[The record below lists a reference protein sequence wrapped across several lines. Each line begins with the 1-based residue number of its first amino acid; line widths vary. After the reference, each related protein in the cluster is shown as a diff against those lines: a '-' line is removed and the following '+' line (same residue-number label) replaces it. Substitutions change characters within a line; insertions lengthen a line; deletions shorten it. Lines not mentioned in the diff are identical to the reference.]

1 MAEIN
6 EDMISKG
13 ANSTPFEIN
22 ENGSL
27 MIYQNEKGDT
37 KVDVLFRDGNI
48 WMTQAAI
55 AELYQTRPQ
64 NITQH
69 IKNIYT
75 DDELDESRTCK
86 NYLQVQTEGNRQIKR
101 NTKHYSF
108 EMILAIGY
116 RVRTH
121 VGIHFRNWATN
132 LIHEYTQKGFVLN
145 DERLKNPK
153 QFGDDY
159 FDELLERIKDIRS
172 SEQRFYEKVK
182 AIYATSIDY
191 DKDDEKTKLF
201 FKTVQNKMH
210 YSVHSHTAT
219 EIIDSRADAT
229 KDNMGLTSWKG
240 AVVRKGDVDIAKN
253 YLSKDEIEALNRIVV
268 MYLDYAED
276 MARQHIPMHMADWE
290 NKLNDFLKFYGR
302 KVLDNSGKISSKQA
316 KEKAYAEYE
325 KFNAARIERQK
336 TYLQELEEDVSL
348 IEKVKN

>member
-1 MAEIN
+1 MENEIK
-6 EDMISKG
+6 S
-13 ANSTPFEIN
+13 
-22 ENGSL
+22 NGGL

-37 KVDVLFRDGNI
+37 KVDVLFQNGNI

-55 AELYQTRPQ
+55 AELYQTKPQ

-69 IKNIYT
+69 IKHIYE
-75 DDELDESRTCK
+75 DGELDENRTCK
-86 NYLQVQTEGNRQIKR
+86 NYLQVRTEGNRQIKR

-121 VGIHFRNWATN
+121 VGIHFRNWATS

-153 QFGDDY
+153 PLGDDY
-159 FDELLERIKDIRS
+159 FDELLERIKDIRA

-191 DKDDEKTKLF
+191 DKDNEKTKLF

-210 YSVHSHTAT
+210 YSVHSHTAA
-219 EIIDSRADAT
+219 EIINSRADAT

-240 AVVRKGDVDIAKN
+240 AIVRKGDVDIAKN
-253 YLSKDEIEALNRIVV
+253 YLSKDELEALNRIVV

-276 MARQHIPMHMADWE
+276 MAKQHIPMHMADWE

-302 KVLDNSGKISSKQA
+302 KILDNAGSVTAEEA
-316 KEKAYAEYE
+316 KNKAYAEYQ
-325 KFNAARIERQK
+325 KFNTARIEKQK
-336 TYLQELEEDVSL
+336 TDFAELESRVESL
-348 IEKVKN
+348 QGKNK

>member
-1 MAEIN
+1 MNGELN
-6 EDMISKG
+6 
-13 ANSTPFEIN
+13 N
-22 ENGSL
+22 NGSL

-37 KVDVLFRDGNI
+37 KVDVLFQDGNI
-48 WMTQAAI
+48 WMTQASI
-55 AELYQTRPQ
+55 AELYQTKPQ

-69 IKNIYT
+69 IKHIYE
-75 DDELDESRTCK
+75 DGELDENRTCK
-86 NYLQVQTEGNRQIKR
+86 EYLQVQTEGKRQIKR
-101 NTKHYSF
+101 HTKHYSF
-108 EMILAIGY
+108 DMILAIGY

-121 VGIHFRNWATN
+121 VGIHFRNWATS

-159 FDELLERIKDIRS
+159 FDELLERIKDIRA

-191 DKDDEKTKLF
+191 DKDDKQTKLF

-210 YSVHSHTAT
+210 YSVHSHTAA

-253 YLSKDEIEALNRIVV
+253 YLSKDEVEALNRIVV

-276 MARQHIPMHMADWE
+276 MAKQRVPMHMADWE
-290 NKLNDFLKFYGR
+290 NKLNEFLKFYGR
-302 KVLDNSGKISSKQA
+302 NVLDNAGTVSAEKAKQ
-316 KEKAYAEYE
+316 KAYAEYE
-325 KFNAARIERQK
+325 KFNNARIEKQK
-336 TYLQELEEDVSL
+336 ADFDELESKVESL
-348 IEKVKN
+348 QGNNK

>member
-1 MAEIN
+1 MNGELN
-6 EDMISKG
+6 
-13 ANSTPFEIN
+13 N
-22 ENGSL
+22 NGSL

-37 KVDVLFRDGNI
+37 KVDVLFQDGNI
-48 WMTQAAI
+48 WMTQASI
-55 AELYQTRPQ
+55 AELYQTKPQ

-69 IKNIYT
+69 IKHIYE
-75 DDELDESRTCK
+75 DGELDENRTCK
-86 NYLQVQTEGNRQIKR
+86 EYLQVQTEGKRQIKR
-101 NTKHYSF
+101 HTKHYSF
-108 EMILAIGY
+108 DMILAIGY

-121 VGIHFRNWATN
+121 VGIHFRNWATS

-145 DERLKNPK
+145 DERLKSPK

-159 FDELLERIKDIRS
+159 FDELLERIKDIRA

-191 DKDDEKTKLF
+191 DKDDKQTKLF

-210 YSVHSHTAT
+210 YSVHSHTAA

-253 YLSKDEIEALNRIVV
+253 YLSKDEVEALNRIVV

-276 MARQHIPMHMADWE
+276 MAKQHVPMHMADWE
-290 NKLNDFLKFYGR
+290 NKLNEFLKFYGR
-302 KVLDNSGKISSKQA
+302 NVLDNAGTVSAEKAKQ
-316 KEKAYAEYE
+316 KAYAEYE
-325 KFNAARIERQK
+325 KFNNARIEKQK
-336 TYLQELEEDVSL
+336 ADFDELESKVESL
-348 IEKVKN
+348 QGNNK

>member
-1 MAEIN
+1 MENEIK
-6 EDMISKG
+6 S
-13 ANSTPFEIN
+13 
-22 ENGSL
+22 NGGL

-37 KVDVLFRDGNI
+37 KVDVLFQNGNI

-55 AELYQTRPQ
+55 AELYQTKPQ

-69 IKNIYT
+69 IKHIYE
-75 DDELDESRTCK
+75 DGELDENRTCK

-121 VGIHFRNWATN
+121 VGIHFRNWATS

-153 QFGDDY
+153 PLGDDY
-159 FDELLERIKDIRS
+159 FDELLERIKDIRA

-191 DKDDEKTKLF
+191 DKDNEKTKLF

-210 YSVHSHTAT
+210 YSVHSHTAA

-240 AVVRKGDVDIAKN
+240 AIVRKGDVDIAKN
-253 YLSKDEIEALNRIVV
+253 YLSKDELEALNRIVV

-276 MARQHIPMHMADWE
+276 MAKQHIPMHMADWE

-302 KVLDNSGKISSKQA
+302 KILDNAGSVTAEEA
-316 KEKAYAEYE
+316 KNKAYAEYQ
-325 KFNAARIERQK
+325 KFNTARIEKQK
-336 TYLQELEEDVSL
+336 TDFAELESRVESL
-348 IEKVKN
+348 QGKNK

>member
-1 MAEIN
+1 MENEIN
-6 EDMISKG
+6 S
-13 ANSTPFEIN
+13 
-22 ENGSL
+22 NGGL

-37 KVDVLFRDGNI
+37 KVDVLFQNGNI

-55 AELYQTRPQ
+55 AELYQTKPQ

-69 IKNIYT
+69 IKHIYE
-75 DDELDESRTCK
+75 DGELNENRTCK
-86 NYLQVQTEGNRQIKR
+86 NYLQVQTEGNRLIKR

-121 VGIHFRNWATN
+121 VGIHFRNWATS

-153 QFGDDY
+153 PLGDDY
-159 FDELLERIKDIRS
+159 FDELLERIKDIRA

-191 DKDDEKTKLF
+191 DKDNEKTKLF

-210 YSVHSHTAT
+210 YSVHSHTAA

-276 MARQHIPMHMADWE
+276 MAKQHIPMHMADWE

-302 KVLDNSGKISSKQA
+302 KILDNAGSVTAEEA
-316 KEKAYAEYE
+316 KNKAYAEYQ
-325 KFNAARIERQK
+325 KFNTARIEKQK
-336 TYLQELEEDVSL
+336 TDFAELESRVESL
-348 IEKVKN
+348 QGKNK

>member
-1 MAEIN
+1 MNGELN
-6 EDMISKG
+6 
-13 ANSTPFEIN
+13 N
-22 ENGSL
+22 NGSL

-37 KVDVLFRDGNI
+37 KVDVLFQDGNI
-48 WMTQAAI
+48 WMTQASI
-55 AELYQTRPQ
+55 AELYQTKPQ

-69 IKNIYT
+69 IKHIYE
-75 DDELDESRTCK
+75 DGELDENRTCK
-86 NYLQVQTEGNRQIKR
+86 EYLQVQTEGKRQIKR
-101 NTKHYSF
+101 HTKHYSF

-121 VGIHFRNWATN
+121 VGIHFRNWATS

-145 DERLKNPK
+145 DERLKSPK

-159 FDELLERIKDIRS
+159 FDELLERIKDIRA

-191 DKDDEKTKLF
+191 DKDDKQTKLF

-210 YSVHSHTAT
+210 YSVHSHTAA

-240 AVVRKGDVDIAKN
+240 AVVRKGDVNIAKN
-253 YLSKDEIEALNRIVV
+253 YLSKDEVEALNRIVV

-276 MARQHIPMHMADWE
+276 MAKQRVPMHMADWE
-290 NKLNDFLKFYGR
+290 NKLNEFLKFYGR
-302 KVLDNSGKISSKQA
+302 NVLNNAGTVSAEKAKQ
-316 KEKAYAEYE
+316 KAYAEYE
-325 KFNAARIERQK
+325 KFNNARIEKQK
-336 TYLQELEEDVSL
+336 ADFDELESKVESL
-348 IEKVKN
+348 QGNNK

>member
-1 MAEIN
+1 MNVELN
-6 EDMISKG
+6 
-13 ANSTPFEIN
+13 N
-22 ENGSL
+22 NGSL

-37 KVDVLFRDGNI
+37 KVDVLFQDGNI
-48 WMTQAAI
+48 WMTQASI
-55 AELYQTRPQ
+55 AELYQTKPQ

-69 IKNIYT
+69 IKHIYE
-75 DDELDESRTCK
+75 DGELDENRTCK
-86 NYLQVQTEGNRQIKR
+86 EYLQVQTEGKRQIKR
-101 NTKHYSF
+101 HTKHYSF
-108 EMILAIGY
+108 DMILAIGY

-121 VGIHFRNWATN
+121 VGIHFRNWATS

-145 DERLKNPK
+145 DERLKSPK

-159 FDELLERIKDIRS
+159 FDELLERIKDIRA

-191 DKDDEKTKLF
+191 DKDDKQTKLF

-210 YSVHSHTAT
+210 YSVHSHTAA

-253 YLSKDEIEALNRIVV
+253 YLSKDEVEALNRIVV

-276 MARQHIPMHMADWE
+276 MAKQRVPMHMAEWE
-290 NKLNDFLKFYGR
+290 NKLNEFLKFYGR
-302 KVLDNSGKISSKQA
+302 NVLDNAGTVSAEKAKQ
-316 KEKAYAEYE
+316 KAYAEYE
-325 KFNAARIERQK
+325 KFNNARIENQK
-336 TYLQELEEDVSL
+336 ADFDELESKVESL
-348 IEKVKN
+348 QGNNK

>member
-1 MAEIN
+1 MENEIK
-6 EDMISKG
+6 S
-13 ANSTPFEIN
+13 
-22 ENGSL
+22 NGGL

-37 KVDVLFRDGNI
+37 KVDVLFQNGNI

-55 AELYQTRPQ
+55 AELYQTKPQ

-69 IKNIYT
+69 IKHIYE
-75 DDELDESRTCK
+75 DGELDENRTCK

-121 VGIHFRNWATN
+121 VGIHFRNWATS

-153 QFGDDY
+153 PLGDDY
-159 FDELLERIKDIRS
+159 FDELLERIKDIRA

-191 DKDDEKTKLF
+191 DKDNEKTKFF

-210 YSVHSHTAT
+210 YSVHSHTAA
-219 EIIDSRADAT
+219 EIINSRADAT

-240 AVVRKGDVDIAKN
+240 AIVRKGDVDIAKN
-253 YLSKDEIEALNRIVV
+253 YLSKDELEALNRIVV

-276 MARQHIPMHMADWE
+276 MAKQHIPMHMADWE

-302 KVLDNSGKISSKQA
+302 KILDNAGSVTAEEA
-316 KEKAYAEYE
+316 KNKAYAEYQ
-325 KFNAARIERQK
+325 KFNTARIEKQK
-336 TYLQELEEDVSL
+336 TDFAELESRLEYLQG
-348 IEKVKN
+348 KNK

>member
-1 MAEIN
+1 MNGELN
-6 EDMISKG
+6 
-13 ANSTPFEIN
+13 N
-22 ENGSL
+22 NGSL

-37 KVDVLFRDGNI
+37 KVDVLFQDGNI
-48 WMTQAAI
+48 WMTQASI
-55 AELYQTRPQ
+55 AELYQTKPQ

-69 IKNIYT
+69 IKHIYE
-75 DDELDESRTCK
+75 DGELDENRTCK
-86 NYLQVQTEGNRQIKR
+86 EYLQVQTEGKRQIKR
-101 NTKHYSF
+101 HTKHYSF
-108 EMILAIGY
+108 DMILAIGY

-121 VGIHFRNWATN
+121 VGIHFRNWATS

-145 DERLKNPK
+145 DERLKSPK

-159 FDELLERIKDIRS
+159 FDELLERIKDIRA

-191 DKDDEKTKLF
+191 DKDDKQTKLF

-210 YSVHSHTAT
+210 YSVHSHTAA

-253 YLSKDEIEALNRIVV
+253 YLSKDEVEALNRIVV

-276 MARQHIPMHMADWE
+276 MAKQHVPMHMADWE
-290 NKLNDFLKFYGR
+290 NKLNEFLKFYGR
-302 KVLDNSGKISSKQA
+302 NVLDNAGTVSAEKAKQ
-316 KEKAYAEYE
+316 KAYAEYE
-325 KFNAARIERQK
+325 KFNNARIEKQRADFD
-336 TYLQELEEDVSL
+336 ELESKVESL
-348 IEKVKN
+348 QGNNK

>member
-1 MAEIN
+1 MENEIK
-6 EDMISKG
+6 S
-13 ANSTPFEIN
+13 
-22 ENGSL
+22 NGGL

-37 KVDVLFRDGNI
+37 KVDVLFQNGNI

-55 AELYQTRPQ
+55 AELYQTKTQ

-69 IKNIYT
+69 IKHIYE
-75 DDELDESRTCK
+75 DGELDENRTCK

-121 VGIHFRNWATN
+121 VGIHFRNWATS

-153 QFGDDY
+153 SLGDDY
-159 FDELLERIKDIRS
+159 FDELLERIKDIRA

-191 DKDDEKTKLF
+191 DKDNEKTKLF

-210 YSVHSHTAT
+210 YSVHSHTAA

-240 AVVRKGDVDIAKN
+240 AVVRKRDVDIAKN

-276 MARQHIPMHMADWE
+276 MAKQHIPMHMADWE

-302 KVLDNSGKISSKQA
+302 KILDNAGSVTAEEA
-316 KEKAYAEYE
+316 KNKAYAEYQ
-325 KFNAARIERQK
+325 KFNTARIEKQK
-336 TYLQELEEDVSL
+336 TDFAELESRVESL
-348 IEKVKN
+348 QGKNK

>member
-1 MAEIN
+1 MNGELN
-6 EDMISKG
+6 
-13 ANSTPFEIN
+13 N
-22 ENGSL
+22 NGSL

-37 KVDVLFRDGNI
+37 KVDVLFQDGNI
-48 WMTQAAI
+48 WMTQASI
-55 AELYQTRPQ
+55 AELYQTKPQ

-69 IKNIYT
+69 IKHIYE
-75 DDELDESRTCK
+75 DGELDENRTCK
-86 NYLQVQTEGNRQIKR
+86 EYLQVQTEGKRQIKR
-101 NTKHYSF
+101 HTKHYSF
-108 EMILAIGY
+108 DMILAIGY

-121 VGIHFRNWATN
+121 VGIHFRNWATS

-145 DERLKNPK
+145 DERLKSPK

-159 FDELLERIKDIRS
+159 FDELLERIKDIRA

-191 DKDDEKTKLF
+191 DKDDKQTKLF

-210 YSVHSHTAT
+210 YSVHSHTAA

-253 YLSKDEIEALNRIVV
+253 YLSKDEVEALNRIVV

-276 MARQHIPMHMADWE
+276 MAKQHVPMHMADWE
-290 NKLNDFLKFYGR
+290 NKLNEFLKFYGR
-302 KVLDNSGKISSKQA
+302 NVLDNAGTVSAEKAKQ
-316 KEKAYAEYE
+316 KAYAEYE
-325 KFNAARIERQK
+325 KFNNARIEKQK
-336 TYLQELEEDVSL
+336 TDFDELESKVESL
-348 IEKVKN
+348 QGNK

>member
-1 MAEIN
+1 MNGELN
-6 EDMISKG
+6 
-13 ANSTPFEIN
+13 N
-22 ENGSL
+22 NGSL

-37 KVDVLFRDGNI
+37 KVDVLFQDGNI
-48 WMTQAAI
+48 WMTQASI
-55 AELYQTRPQ
+55 AELYQTKPQ

-69 IKNIYT
+69 IKHIYE
-75 DDELDESRTCK
+75 DGELDENRTCK
-86 NYLQVQTEGNRQIKR
+86 EYLQVQTEGKRQIR
-101 NTKHYSF
+101 RHTKHYSF
-108 EMILAIGY
+108 DMILAIGY

-121 VGIHFRNWATN
+121 VGIHFRNWATS

-145 DERLKNPK
+145 DERLKSPK

-159 FDELLERIKDIRS
+159 FDELLERIKDIRA

-191 DKDDEKTKLF
+191 DKDDKQTKLF

-210 YSVHSHTAT
+210 YSVHSHTAA

-253 YLSKDEIEALNRIVV
+253 YLSKDEVEALNRIVV

-276 MARQHIPMHMADWE
+276 MAKQHVPMHMADWE
-290 NKLNDFLKFYGR
+290 NKLNEFLKFYGR
-302 KVLDNSGKISSKQA
+302 NVLDNAGTVSAEKAKQ
-316 KEKAYAEYE
+316 KAYAEYE
-325 KFNAARIERQK
+325 KFNNARIEKQK
-336 TYLQELEEDVSL
+336 ADFDELESKVESL
-348 IEKVKN
+348 QGNK

>member
-1 MAEIN
+1 MENEIK
-6 EDMISKG
+6 S
-13 ANSTPFEIN
+13 
-22 ENGSL
+22 NGGL

-37 KVDVLFRDGNI
+37 KVDVLFQNGNI

-55 AELYQTRPQ
+55 AELYQTKPQ

-69 IKNIYT
+69 IKHIYE
-75 DDELDESRTCK
+75 DGELDENRTCK

-121 VGIHFRNWATN
+121 VGIHFRNWATS

-153 QFGDDY
+153 PLGDDY
-159 FDELLERIKDIRS
+159 FDELLERIKDIRA

-191 DKDDEKTKLF
+191 DKDNEKTKLF

-210 YSVHSHTAT
+210 YSVHSHTAA
-219 EIIDSRADAT
+219 EIISSRADAT

-276 MARQHIPMHMADWE
+276 MAKQHIPMHMADWE

-302 KVLDNSGKISSKQA
+302 KILDNAGSVTAEEA
-316 KEKAYAEYE
+316 KNKAYAEYQ
-325 KFNAARIERQK
+325 KFNTARIEKQK
-336 TYLQELEEDVSL
+336 TDFAELESRVESL
-348 IEKVKN
+348 QGKNK

>member
-1 MAEIN
+1 MNDELN
-6 EDMISKG
+6 
-13 ANSTPFEIN
+13 N
-22 ENGSL
+22 NGSL

-37 KVDVLFRDGNI
+37 KVDVLFQDGNI
-48 WMTQAAI
+48 WMTQASI
-55 AELYQTRPQ
+55 AELYQTKPQ

-69 IKNIYT
+69 IKHIYE
-75 DDELDESRTCK
+75 DGELDENRTCK
-86 NYLQVQTEGNRQIKR
+86 EYLQVQTEGKRQIKR
-101 NTKHYSF
+101 HTKHYSF
-108 EMILAIGY
+108 DMILAIGY

-121 VGIHFRNWATN
+121 VGIHFRNWATS

-145 DERLKNPK
+145 DERLKSPK

-159 FDELLERIKDIRS
+159 FDELLERIKDIRA

-191 DKDDEKTKLF
+191 DKDDKQTKLF

-210 YSVHSHTAT
+210 YSVHSHTAA

-253 YLSKDEIEALNRIVV
+253 YLSKDEVEALNRIVV

-276 MARQHIPMHMADWE
+276 MAKQHVPMHMADWE
-290 NKLNDFLKFYGR
+290 NKLNEFLKFYGR
-302 KVLDNSGKISSKQA
+302 NVLDNAGTVSAEKAKQ
-316 KEKAYAEYE
+316 KAYAEYE
-325 KFNAARIERQK
+325 KFNNARIEKQK
-336 TYLQELEEDVSL
+336 ADFDELESKVESL
-348 IEKVKN
+348 QGNNK

>member
-1 MAEIN
+1 M
-6 EDMISKG
+6 
-13 ANSTPFEIN
+13 
-22 ENGSL
+22 ENKIKSNGGL

-37 KVDVLFRDGNI
+37 KVDVLFQNGNI

-55 AELYQTRPQ
+55 AELYQTKPQ

-69 IKNIYT
+69 IKHIYE
-75 DDELDESRTCK
+75 DGELDENRTCK

-121 VGIHFRNWATN
+121 VGIHFRNWATS

-153 QFGDDY
+153 PLGDDY
-159 FDELLERIKDIRS
+159 FDELLERIKDIRA

-191 DKDDEKTKLF
+191 DKDNEKTKLF

-210 YSVHSHTAT
+210 YSVHSHTAA
-219 EIIDSRADAT
+219 EIINSRADAT

-240 AVVRKGDVDIAKN
+240 AIVRKGDVDIAKN
-253 YLSKDEIEALNRIVV
+253 YLSKDELEALNRIVV

-276 MARQHIPMHMADWE
+276 MAKQHIPMHMADWE

-302 KVLDNSGKISSKQA
+302 KILDNAGSVTAEEA
-316 KEKAYAEYE
+316 KNKAYAEYQ
-325 KFNAARIERQK
+325 KFNTARIEKQK
-336 TYLQELEEDVSL
+336 TDFAELESRLEYLQG
-348 IEKVKN
+348 KNK

>member
-1 MAEIN
+1 MENEIK
-6 EDMISKG
+6 S
-13 ANSTPFEIN
+13 
-22 ENGSL
+22 NGGL

-37 KVDVLFRDGNI
+37 KVDVLFQNGNI

-55 AELYQTRPQ
+55 AELYQTKPQ

-69 IKNIYT
+69 IKHIYE
-75 DDELDESRTCK
+75 DGELDENRTCK

-121 VGIHFRNWATN
+121 VGIHFRNWATS

-153 QFGDDY
+153 SLGDDY
-159 FDELLERIKDIRS
+159 FDELLERIKDIRA

-191 DKDDEKTKLF
+191 DKDNEKTKLF

-210 YSVHSHTAT
+210 YSVHSHTAA

-229 KDNMGLTSWKG
+229 KNNMGLTSWKG

-276 MARQHIPMHMADWE
+276 MAKQHIPMHMADWE

-302 KVLDNSGKISSKQA
+302 KILDNAGSVTAEEA
-316 KEKAYAEYE
+316 KNKAYAEYQ
-325 KFNAARIERQK
+325 KFNTARIEKQK
-336 TYLQELEEDVSL
+336 TDFAELESRVESL
-348 IEKVKN
+348 QGKNK

>member
-1 MAEIN
+1 
-6 EDMISKG
+6 
-13 ANSTPFEIN
+13 
-22 ENGSL
+22 
-27 MIYQNEKGDT
+27 MIYHNEKGDT
-37 KVDVLFRDGNI
+37 KVDVLFKNGNI

-55 AELYQTRPQ
+55 AELYQTKPQ

-69 IKNIYT
+69 IKHIYE
-75 DDELDESRTCK
+75 DGELDENRTCK

-121 VGIHFRNWATN
+121 VGIHFRNWATS

-153 QFGDDY
+153 PLGDDY
-159 FDELLERIKDIRS
+159 FDELLERIKDIRA

-191 DKDDEKTKLF
+191 DKDNEKTKLF

-210 YSVHSHTAT
+210 YSVHSHTAA

-229 KDNMGLTSWKG
+229 KDNMGLTSWKE

-253 YLSKDEIEALNRIVV
+253 YLSKDELEALNRIVV

-276 MARQHIPMHMADWE
+276 MAKQHIPMHMADWE

-302 KVLDNSGKISSKQA
+302 KILDNAGSVTAEEA
-316 KEKAYAEYE
+316 KNKAYAEYQ
-325 KFNAARIERQK
+325 KFNTARIEKQK
-336 TYLQELEEDVSL
+336 TDFAELESRVESL
-348 IEKVKN
+348 QGKNK

>member
-1 MAEIN
+1 MNGELN
-6 EDMISKG
+6 
-13 ANSTPFEIN
+13 N
-22 ENGSL
+22 NGSL

-37 KVDVLFRDGNI
+37 KVDVLFQDGNI
-48 WMTQAAI
+48 WMTQASI
-55 AELYQTRPQ
+55 AELYQTKPQ

-69 IKNIYT
+69 IKHIYE
-75 DDELDESRTCK
+75 DGELDENRTCK
-86 NYLQVQTEGNRQIKR
+86 EYLQVQTEGKRQIKR
-101 NTKHYSF
+101 HTKHYSF

-121 VGIHFRNWATN
+121 VGIHFRNWATS

-145 DERLKNPK
+145 DERLKSPK

-159 FDELLERIKDIRS
+159 FDELLERIKDIRA

-191 DKDDEKTKLF
+191 DKDDKQTKLF

-210 YSVHSHTAT
+210 YSVHSHTAA

-253 YLSKDEIEALNRIVV
+253 YLSKDEVEALNRIVV

-276 MARQHIPMHMADWE
+276 MAKQRVPMHMADWE
-290 NKLNDFLKFYGR
+290 NKLNEFLKFYGR
-302 KVLDNSGKISSKQA
+302 NVLDNAGTVSAEKAKQ
-316 KEKAYAEYE
+316 KAYAEYE
-325 KFNAARIERQK
+325 KFNNARIEKQK
-336 TYLQELEEDVSL
+336 ADFDELESKVESL
-348 IEKVKN
+348 QGNNK

>member
-1 MAEIN
+1 MENEIK
-6 EDMISKG
+6 S
-13 ANSTPFEIN
+13 
-22 ENGSL
+22 NGGL

-37 KVDVLFRDGNI
+37 KVDVLFQNGNI

-55 AELYQTRPQ
+55 AELYQTKPQ

-69 IKNIYT
+69 IKHIYE
-75 DDELDESRTCK
+75 DGELDENRTCK

-121 VGIHFRNWATN
+121 VGIHFRNWATS

-153 QFGDDY
+153 PLGDDY
-159 FDELLERIKDIRS
+159 FDELLERIKDIRA

-191 DKDDEKTKLF
+191 DKDNEKTKLF

-210 YSVHSHTAT
+210 YSVHSHTAA

-240 AVVRKGDVDIAKN
+240 AIVRKGDVDIAKN
-253 YLSKDEIEALNRIVV
+253 YLSKDELEALNRIVV

-276 MARQHIPMHMADWE
+276 MAKQHIPMHMADWE

-302 KVLDNSGKISSKQA
+302 KILDNAGSVTAEEA
-316 KEKAYAEYE
+316 KNKAYAEYQ
-325 KFNAARIERQK
+325 KFNTARIEKQK
-336 TYLQELEEDVSL
+336 TDFAELESRLEYLQG
-348 IEKVKN
+348 KNK

>member
-69 IKNIYT
+69 IKNIYA

-159 FDELLERIKDIRS
+159 FDELLERIKDIRA

-210 YSVHSHTAT
+210 YSVHSHTA
-219 EIIDSRADAT
+219 
-229 KDNMGLTSWKG
+229 
-240 AVVRKGDVDIAKN
+240 
-253 YLSKDEIEALNRIVV
+253 
-268 MYLDYAED
+268 AED